1 MNNLNTTAQFFLIAL
16 IFIYVGGF
24 FIVKDWLSYLIGSFI
39 MYVMCSV
46 VLNKMKAEVK
56 ELMQERER

>member
-1 MNNLNTTAQFFLIAL
+1 MANLNTTAQIYLLGLLFV
-16 IFIYVGGF
+16 FIGGL
-24 FIVKDWLSYLIGSFI
+24 FIVWDWKSYLIGAFI

-56 ELMQERER
+56 ELNKDGN